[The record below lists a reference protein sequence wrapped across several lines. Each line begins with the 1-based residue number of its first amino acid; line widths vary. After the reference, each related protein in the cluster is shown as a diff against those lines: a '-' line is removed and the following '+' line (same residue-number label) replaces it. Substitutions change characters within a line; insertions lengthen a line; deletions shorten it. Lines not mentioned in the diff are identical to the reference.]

1 MRCLVCFSKKFRTSY
16 KKRPN
21 KGTEYTETHLPNQRI
36 VYGPDNAL
44 TLLILS
50 LVLSELH
57 PAPNKIYSIPVKPI
71 TDIGK
76 IIIAR

>member
-1 MRCLVCFSKKFRTSY
+1 MFFKKIPDLLQ
-16 KKRPN
+16 KRPN
-21 KGTEYTETHLPNQRI
+21 KGTKYTETHLPNQRI

-57 PAPNKIYSIPVKPI
+57 PAPNKIYSIPVEPI

-76 IIIAR
+76 IIIVR